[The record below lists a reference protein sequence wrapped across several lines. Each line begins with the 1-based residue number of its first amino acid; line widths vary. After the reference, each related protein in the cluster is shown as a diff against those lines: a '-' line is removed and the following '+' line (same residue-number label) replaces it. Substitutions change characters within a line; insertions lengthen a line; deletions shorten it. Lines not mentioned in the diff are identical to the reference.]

1 MAYQKL
7 TIRLTSNTALLQHN
21 GQTSDP
27 LNPFSKALKAISSKR
42 SKTEADHAEMAK
54 IEWYSSIYANKQKQ
68 IILPDYVLDAT
79 FVAGARKSKLGKQA
93 QAAMFV
99 DGSALLEFDGDKL
112 TLDELWDRDENR
124 DARAVKVG
132 TAKIIRTRFR
142 VDEWAANVTIN
153 FEDSLM
159 NRSEVITAVKDA
171 GFQVG
176 ICDMRPK
183 YGRFDVAVV

>member
-1 MAYQKL
+1 
-7 TIRLTSNTALLQHN
+7 
-21 GQTSDP
+21 
-27 LNPFSKALKAISSKR
+27 LKAISSKR

-54 IEWYSSIYANKQKQ
+54 IEWFSSIYVNKAKRV
-68 IILPDYVLDAT
+68 ILPDYVLDAT

-99 DGSALLEFDGDKL
+99 DSAALLEFDGDKL
-112 TLDELWDRDENR
+112 TLDELFERDENR

-132 TAKIIRTRFR
+132 QAKIIRTRFR
-142 VDEWAANVTIN
+142 VDEWKANVTIN
-153 FEDSLM
+153 YEDSLM
-159 NRSEVITAVKDA
+159 NRQEVVTAIKDS

-183 YGRFDVAVV
+183 FGRFDVAVL